1 MLAQLL
7 AKHGLKT
14 RVASWEGIAGAAM
27 SSGERADPAIVCL
40 SYIDTTSTAHM
51 RYAVRR
57 LRRRWPDAV
66 IMLGAWQAE
75 TDADALGDTIRAD
88 RVVSNLDEAL
98 AGVVQLARSA
108 ADAAGQV
115 PAVAMNAA

>member
-1 MLAQLL
+1 
-7 AKHGLKT
+7 
-14 RVASWEGIAGAAM
+14 
-27 SSGERADPAIVCL
+27 
-40 SYIDTTSTAHM
+40 M

-108 ADAAGQV
+108 AGQV